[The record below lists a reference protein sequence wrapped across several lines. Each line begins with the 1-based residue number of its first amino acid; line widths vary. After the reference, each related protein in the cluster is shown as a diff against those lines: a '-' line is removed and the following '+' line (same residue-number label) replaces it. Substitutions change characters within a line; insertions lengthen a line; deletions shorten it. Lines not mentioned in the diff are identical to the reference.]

1 MADLL
6 TPEQRSKLMASVRQ
20 RDTKPEMIVRRG
32 LHARG
37 LRYRLNDRSLPGSP
51 DLVFPRFRTVVFVH
65 GCFWHAHGCRLS
77 KLPGSRQDYWG
88 PKLAANAAR
97 DAHAISSLLD
107 TGWRVLVIW
116 ECGLKGPGRLGDAA
130 VADRAEHFIRYGK
143 RRLQHV
149 PTVAATTLGMSTVTA
164 RAGKAL

>member
-1 MADLL
+1 MADLMP
-6 TPEQRSKLMASVRQ
+6 PEQRSKLMASVRQ

-37 LRYRLNDRSLPGSP
+37 LRYRLNERNLPGSP
-51 DLVFPRFRTVVFVH
+51 NLVFPRFGTVVFVH

-88 PKLAANAAR
+88 PKLEANAAR
-97 DAHAISSLLD
+97 DSRAIAALLD

-116 ECGLKGPGRLGDAA
+116 ECGLKGPGRLGEAA
-130 VADRAEHFIRYGK
+130 LADRAEQFIRNGK

-149 PTVAATTLGMSTVTA
+149 PTAGATILGMPAVTA
-164 RAGKAL
+164 SSEAL

>member
-20 RDTKPEMIVRRG
+20 RDTKPEMFVRRA

-37 LRYRLNDRSLPGSP
+37 LRFRLNDKRLPGSP

-65 GCFWHAHGCRLS
+65 GCFWHLHGCRLS
-77 KLPGSRQDYWG
+77 ALPGSRQEYWR
-88 PKLAANAAR
+88 PKLEANAAR
-97 DAHAISSLLD
+97 DSRAIAALVD

-116 ECGLKGPGRLGDAA
+116 ECGLKGPGRLGD
-130 VADRAEHFIRYGK
+130 VVLADRAEQFIRFG
-143 RRLQHV
+143 RQRVQHL
-149 PTVAATTLGMSTVTA
+149 PSVATETL
-164 RAGKAL
+164 RCPR